1 MKKITVFDAIMVCL
15 LLILCVVTLY
25 PFYYALIIS
34 VSDGLR
40 VQQHN
45 VVLLPQGFTLQNY
58 HAIFLDDRILDA
70 TFISLARTVLGTALS
85 LIVIGLC
92 AYSMSKTY
100 FKFKKPLFIFFVIP
114 MYVSGGMLPTFILIH
129 DLHLMN
135 NFLVYILPGCY
146 STFFMF
152 LMKVFLETIPDNL
165 EESARIDGARELKI
179 MTSVILPLCYPVIA
193 TIALF
198 VGVGQW
204 NSWFD
209 ALMYVS
215 NQSLHPLQMVL
226 QAILTESQNT
236 ADKLLLMGMNSQKVT
251 LTTQTYTMA
260 VLIVTTVPIVFVYPF
275 AQRYFVKGM
284 TLGAVKM

>member
-1 MKKITVFDAIMVCL
+1 MKKITAFDGIMACV
-15 LLILCVVTLY
+15 LLILCIVTLY

-34 VSDGLR
+34 VSDGLKA
-40 VQQHN
+40 QQHN
-45 VVLLPQGFTLQNY
+45 VVFLPQGFTLQNY
-58 HAIFLDDRILDA
+58 NAIFLDGRILNA
-70 TFISLARTVLGTALS
+70 AIISLARTVLGTALS

-92 AYSMSKTY
+92 AYSMSKAY
-100 FKFKKPLFIFFVIP
+100 FKFKKPLFVFFVIP

-152 LMKVFLETIPDNL
+152 LMKVFLETIPDSL

-215 NQSLHPLQMVL
+215 NKSLHPLQMVL
-226 QAILTESQNT
+226 QTILTESQNT